1 MNCKNCHSDQVT
13 KNGFVRSKQRYRCK
27 SCSCNFV
34 SGEGTD
40 KTLVSWFCFDEEP
53 SKPCGVISLQAID
66 KYDALAFGQDAL
78 GKWSTA
84 SNDNTRTQTKEQLT
98 QNPAQEIVP
107 GQFMMMAAVYLDKTV
122 TIYRDGEVYA
132 SYTIEKPFDFLSS
145 PYLQLVIGPIKLS
158 PNHAKSFKGK
168 IKDVRIYAQALTQ
181 EEIKGL
187 KPNEPSSIQPFSWFD
202 FSKDGWPDDQ
212 TGRFPEIKNGGV
224 RKENPKDGYVIFDQD
239 NRCLNTM
246 DSEAVRIA
254 RDFRQRLMDDPTRP
268 TYHLVNSEGDGD
280 RNYSADPNFFVYW
293 KGQYHFGYMNK
304 GDEYAFGHYTSTD
317 LVHWRRRKDCGLG
330 SGGCG
335 TGGTIITK
343 DGKKVIFVGIF
354 GGRASY
360 IESSD
365 ENLEEWSKPIDIQV
379 PQEALDADYW
389 IFWDPDAWVE
399 GDYYYVYSG
408 SHAGHPF
415 DKRPGS
421 GSWYKEPTL
430 MRSKDFKNWEFL
442 GKFMAKDLPGLDR
455 QDYSCTDFF
464 KLGHKQMKL
473 LISHSW
479 GARYYLGEWKDNK
492 FTPDFHAKM
501 SWSWNPDKE
510 PVYWAPKTYLTP
522 DGRRVAMTLLRAKL
536 GNTLWSA
543 TFSLPWELS
552 LPDDGILRIKP
563 VRELERLRYN
573 ETVESDMVVK
583 AGEKCRLKEILGDT
597 VELNVTIKP
606 TEARDFGVKVLCDKG
621 NQNGLN
627 IFYSAG
633 EKKISVRDEKETIDP
648 DTSTRAYADAPFEL
662 KEGEDLNLRIF
673 IDKPIVEVFIN
684 DRQAAVQRH
693 LHKPEDV
700 GICLHSEG
708 GDLKADVTGWKMAA
722 SSQW

>member
-1 MNCKNCHSDQVT
+1 M
-13 KNGFVRSKQRYRCK
+13 FVLSHVIAA
-27 SCSCNFV
+27 SHAAMILFS
-34 SGEGTD
+34 STD
-40 KTLVSWFCFDEEP
+40 KTLISWFCFDEQP
-53 SKPCGVISLQAID
+53 SKPCSVVSLQAVD
-66 KYDALAFGQDAL
+66 EYDALAFGQDAP

-84 SNDNTRTQTKEQLT
+84 SNDNIRTQPQEQLA
-98 QNPAQEIVP
+98 QNPAQEIVL
-107 GQFMMMAAVYLDKTV
+107 GEFMMMAAVYQDKMV
-122 TIYRDGEVYA
+122 TIYREGEVYA
-132 SYTIEKPFDFLSS
+132 SYTIEKLFDFLGS

-158 PNHAKSFKGK
+158 PSFAESFRGK
-168 IKDVRIYAQALTQ
+168 IKDVRIYARALTQ
-181 EEIKGL
+181 EEIKSL
-187 KPNEPSSIQPFSWFD
+187 KPNEPSSIRPFSWYD
-202 FSKDGWPDDQ
+202 FSRDGWAEDQ
-212 TGRFPEIKNGGV
+212 TGRFPEIKNGGA
-224 RKENPKDGYVIFDQD
+224 RKENPEDGYVIFDQD
-239 NRCLNTM
+239 NRYLNTM

-254 RDFRQRLMDDPTRP
+254 RDFRQRLMADPTRP

-304 GDEYAFGHYTSTD
+304 GDEYAFGHYTSTN
-317 LVHWRRRKDCGLG
+317 LVHWRRRGDCGLG

-335 TGGTIITK
+335 TGGTIITQ
-343 DGKKVIFVGIF
+343 DGKKVIFVGKF

-365 ENLEEWSKPIDIQV
+365 ENLEEWSEPIDIDV
-379 PQEALDADYW
+379 PPEALAADYW

-415 DKRPGS
+415 DSRPGS

-442 GKFMAKDLPGLDR
+442 GKFMSKDLPGLDR
-455 QDYSCTDFF
+455 QDFSCTDFF

-501 SWSWNPDKE
+501 SWSWNSDNK
-510 PVYWAPKTYLTP
+510 PVYWAPMTYLTP
-522 DGRRVAMTLLRAKL
+522 DGRRVIMTLLRAKL

-552 LPDDGILRIKP
+552 LADGGVLRIKP
-563 VRELERLRYN
+563 VRELECLRYRQM
-573 ETVESDMVVK
+573 VESNMTVK
-583 AGEKCRLKEILGDT
+583 AGKAYRLEEISGDT
-597 VELNVTIKP
+597 IELDFTIKP
-606 TEARDFGVKVLCDKG
+606 TQAVAFGVKVLCDKG
-621 NQNGLN
+621 NKNGLN
-627 IFYSAG
+627 IFYSVR
-633 EKKISVRDEKETIDP
+633 EKRISVRDEKGVKDP
-648 DTSTRAYADAPFEL
+648 DANNRAYADAPFEL
-662 KEGEDLNLRIF
+662 KEEEDLNLRIF
-673 IDKPIVEVFIN
+673 IDRSLVEIFIN
-684 DRQAAVQRH
+684 DRQAIVQMH

-708 GDLKADVTGWKMAA
+708 GNLEAEVISWKMAA
-722 SSQW
+722 SNQW